1 MMIDTTYQMKVDK
14 LDISHKVLSPT
25 IKLLGDILGEVIV
38 EQQGEE
44 YLHLEEKIRLLAK
57 DFREND
63 DHEAYNQLR
72 NEIKGLSTKESLI
85 ITKAFS
91 VFFQL
96 SNLAEED
103 YRIHLNEEYN
113 LKDKDDTLHY
123 AIKFAKNSGLGLKE
137 LLAVLKELHLKLVWT
152 AHPTEARR
160 LTNLMKLRQ
169 IYETIEKI
177 ENYKQNDLEYKVF
190 RNKIKE
196 YVTLLWQTDDIR
208 ERKLELLDEVRTNL
222 FYFDNTLF
230 FTLPLIMKN
239 LLEYIKSEY
248 EEPNLYLDQIPNF
261 LEFGSWVGGDR
272 DGHPGVTSEI
282 TIQTLLLQ
290 KRLCVRK
297 YIDFIHK
304 LIRDLSSSLNL
315 ISISEELQ
323 DSIDEDSRTF
333 SDFAL
338 NTQHLNKLEPYRRK
352 LDFIRIKLE
361 NTLLQVERSALRIGL
376 GRTLVGYTEL
386 GSNKITEDEYYK
398 DVDDF
403 IDDLKLIE
411 NSLIENK
418 GSIIAHGKLS
428 ELIQLVRV
436 FGFHLAPI
444 DLRQHSKIHADA
456 LNEVFSHI
464 GLPILSVL
472 SEEQK
477 KELLINEILN
487 SRPLGIKS
495 YLQLCSDD
503 TQELFETLKVARNSI
518 DLFSA
523 RAIEAYIISM
533 TKDEIDILS
542 LMLLLKE
549 AGLINIIDGIVS
561 EATIDIVPLFE
572 TKIDLENAPSV
583 MKNLFATKL
592 YRSFLEKRNNIQE
605 IMIGYSDSTKDV
617 GYLQSNFRLL
627 DVQRK
632 LIDIAENFNIKLRI
646 FHGRGGSISR
656 GGGPTHKAILSQL
669 PGTLSKM
676 KITEQGEVIGW
687 NYANPKI
694 AYRHLEQ
701 IISALIFRSAVD
713 QSTPI
718 TNNSAFPRDE
728 FIEQFQIL
736 ADKASEVY
744 EKMVKDNPEFISYYL
759 QFTPLDIIERATIG
773 SRPSRRN
780 SSDIDNVS
788 SLRAIPWIFSWMQTR
803 LIFPGYYGVGSSM
816 EVFSNENNIKTLQI
830 MYKEWPYFNSIVN
843 NLQMICLKA
852 DMHVAESYLELV
864 SEDKEKGTEVF
875 ETIKLEYEKTKNIL
889 QKITQSDALLET
901 TPDIRNSI
909 MRRNPYIDPLNLIQ
923 IELLKQWRKQNKP
936 DNLDPQGLQ
945 RALLLTL
952 NGIAAGLRNTG

>member
-1 MMIDTTYQMKVDK
+1 MDVDK
-14 LDISHKVLSPT
+14 LDLSHKVLSPT
-25 IKLLGDILGEVIV
+25 IKLLGDILGEVII

-72 NEIKGLSTKESLI
+72 NKIKTLSTDERLI

-91 VFFQL
+91 LFFQL
-96 SNLAEED
+96 ANLAEED
-103 YRIHLNEEYN
+103 YKIHLNEEYN
-113 LKDKDDTLHY
+113 RFDRNDTLLY
-123 AIKFAKNSGLGLKE
+123 AIQHAKKSGFSLNQ
-137 LLAVLKELHLKLVWT
+137 LLLLLSELHLKLVWT

-169 IYETIEKI
+169 IYETIEVI
-177 ENYKQNDLEYKVF
+177 EKQNKTDLEYKVL

-196 YVTLLWQTDDIR
+196 YITLLWQTDDIR

-230 FTLPLIMKN
+230 STLPLIMRN
-239 LLEYIKSEY
+239 LLEFIKIEY
-248 EEPNLYLDQIPNF
+248 GDANLSLDQIPNF

-297 YIDFIHK
+297 FLNLINE

-315 ISISEELQ
+315 IKISKELKE
-323 DSIDEDSRTF
+323 SIDNDAEIF
-333 SDFAL
+333 SDFAQ
-338 NTQHLNKLEPYRRK
+338 NTQHLNRLEPYRRK
-352 LDFIRIKLE
+352 LDFCRIKLE
-361 NTLLQVERSALRIGL
+361 NTLLQVERSALKIGL

-386 GSNKITEDEYYK
+386 GSAEVIKGGYYL
-398 DVDDF
+398 DVNDF
-403 IDDLKLIE
+403 VDDLKIIE
-411 NSLIENK
+411 KSLIENK
-418 GSIIAHGKLS
+418 GEIIAQGNLS

-436 FGFHLAPI
+436 FGFHLAPL
-444 DLRQHSKIHADA
+444 DLRQHSKIHSEA
-456 LNEVFSHI
+456 LEEVFSHI
-464 GLPILSVL
+464 GLTKL
-472 SEEQK
+472 SEITFEEK
-477 KELLINEILN
+477 KDLLMSEILN
-487 SRPLGIKS
+487 SRPLGTKS
-495 YLQLCSDD
+495 YLQFC
-503 TQELFETLKVARNSI
+503 TTETKELFETLEVARNSI
-518 DLFSA
+518 ELFSA

-549 AGLINIIDGIVS
+549 SDLIKIKDDVVS

-572 TKIDLENAPSV
+572 TKEDLKNAPDV
-583 MKNLFATKL
+583 MKNLFSTNL
-592 YRSFLEKRNNIQE
+592 YRSYLEKRNNIQE

-627 DVQRK
+627 YVQRK
-632 LIDIAENFNIKLRI
+632 LVEVAKEFNIKLRI

-669 PGTLSKM
+669 PGSLSKM

-701 IISALIFRSAVD
+701 IISALIFRSVVD
-713 QSTPI
+713 SKTPI
-718 TNNSAFPRDE
+718 IDNPAFPRDE
-728 FIEQFQIL
+728 FIQRFKDL
-736 ADKASEVY
+736 ADKSSEVY
-744 EKMVKDNPEFISYYL
+744 EAMVKNNPAFIQYYL
-759 QFTPLDIIERATIG
+759 KFTPLDIIERATIG
-773 SRPSRRN
+773 SRPSRRT
-780 SSDIDNVS
+780 SQDVTDIN

-803 LIFPGYYGVGSSM
+803 LLFPAYYGVGSAF
-816 EVFSNENNIKTLQI
+816 EWFSDHYSLEILQE
-830 MYKEWPYFNSIVN
+830 MYRDWPYFASIVN
-843 NLQMICLKA
+843 NLQMVCLKA
-852 DMHVAESYLELV
+852 DMHVAENYLDLV
-864 SEDKEKGTEVF
+864 GEDKELANNLF
-875 ETIKLEYEKTKNIL
+875 NNIKSEYTKTKKFL
-889 QKITQSDALLET
+889 LDITNSSILLENSL
-901 TPDIRNSI
+901 DIRNSI
-909 MRRNPYIDPLNLIQ
+909 IRRNPYIDPLNLIQ
-923 IELLKQWRKQNKP
+923 VELLQEWRDQRKP
-936 DNLDPQGLQ
+936 EDLDPRGIQ
-945 RALLLTL
+945 RTLLLTL